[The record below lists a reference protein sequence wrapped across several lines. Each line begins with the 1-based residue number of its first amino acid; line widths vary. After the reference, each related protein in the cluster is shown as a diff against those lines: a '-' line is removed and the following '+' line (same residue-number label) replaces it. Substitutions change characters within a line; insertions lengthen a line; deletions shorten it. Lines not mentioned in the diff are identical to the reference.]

1 VASRGSRLIRSLDCQ
16 SGSWAQQVQIW
27 NEVPPSLVASF
38 PVNGPQRQFIVSL
51 TGIVPSTAN
60 YVRIYIESIDGDSD
74 TACGTST
81 GGCHPVRSS
90 VIGYDKSGASNSI
103 RFLNQQKS
111 GTGIWSAAS
120 YAGQLPAY
128 GNQLIID
135 KGAGIINTQGGG
147 MNAYIYVI
155 GYM

>member
-1 VASRGSRLIRSLDCQ
+1 M
-16 SGSWAQQVQIW
+16 
-27 NEVPPSLVASF
+27 PPSLVASF
-38 PVNGPQRQFIVSL
+38 SVNGPQRQFIVSL

-60 YVRIYIESIDGDSD
+60 YVRIYIESIDGDSSA
-74 TACGTST
+74 ACNPDT
-81 GGCHPVRSS
+81 GGCTPVRSS
-90 VIGYDKSGASNSI
+90 VIGYEKSGASNSI
-103 RFLNQQKS
+103 MFLNQQKG

-135 KGAGIINTQGGG
+135 KGAGIINNQGGG
-147 MNAYIYVI
+147 MNTSIYVI